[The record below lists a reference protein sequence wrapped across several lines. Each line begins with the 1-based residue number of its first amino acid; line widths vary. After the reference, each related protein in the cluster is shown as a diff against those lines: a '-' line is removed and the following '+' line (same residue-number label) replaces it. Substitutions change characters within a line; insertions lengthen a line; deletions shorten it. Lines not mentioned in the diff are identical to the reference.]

1 MKDIGLQCLYIVV
14 STVTPIIAGF
24 VAALIK
30 QKINAITSEMKNK
43 KMGQYIETAVGV
55 LTDAVLE
62 VEQTYVDELKKEGAF
77 TPEAQEAA
85 KNQALAIAKRLITK
99 EGKDAIITVY
109 GDFEAFALTK
119 IEALVKQGKK
129 ESTV

>member
-14 STVTPIIAGF
+14 STVLPIIAGF

-30 QKINAITSEMKNK
+30 QKINAITAEIRNK
-43 KMGQYIETAVGV
+43 KLGEHISTVVDV

-62 VEQTYVDELKKEGAF
+62 VEQTYVDELKKDGAF

-99 EGKDAIITVY
+99 EGKDAITTVY

-119 IEALVKQGKK
+119 IEALVKQSKK
-129 ESTV
+129 GYIL